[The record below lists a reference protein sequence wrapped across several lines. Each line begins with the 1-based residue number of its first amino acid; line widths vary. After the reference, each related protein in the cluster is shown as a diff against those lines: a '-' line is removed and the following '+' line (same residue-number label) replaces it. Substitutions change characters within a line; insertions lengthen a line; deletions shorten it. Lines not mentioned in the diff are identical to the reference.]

1 MPKTELSTVKADL
14 ENNLKITT
22 GEEHSVDVERLATKY
37 DSYSSFKITCVC
49 SNTAALMNC
58 DIWPE
63 GIFARWWRTPR
74 QSNGGVTGTNTH

>member
-1 MPKTELSTVKADL
+1 MRPFWVMMNTEK
-14 ENNLKITT
+14 NLRKIT
-22 GEEHSVDVERLATKY
+22 GEEHIVDIERLATKY
-37 DSYSSFKITCVC
+37 DSNSSFKITCVC

-74 QSNGGVTGTNTH
+74 QSNGGVTGTNAH